1 MGIEDL
7 TELYAY
13 NGWANE
19 RVRNSIQ
26 DLDPEVFKR
35 DLGASFGSLQGTVAH
50 LVSAQWNWLRRWKG
64 QSVSRPL
71 PSEAFESPA
80 EANRRWEEVDRAL
93 AGFVDGLDAA
103 GLQQSIA
110 LTTPQGSSYS
120 SRLWRAM
127 LHVDHVGLPNL
138 LAGRR
143 LVPEL
148 LQDDAT
154 PERLGPL
161 VLDRLDHPD
170 RQRAVLEEFDRIHR
184 TLRNDAFMKASEAV
198 LEVAA
203 A

>member
-13 NGWANE
+13 NEWANG
-19 RVRNSIQ
+19 RVRNSIR

-64 QSVSRPL
+64 QSASRPL
-71 PSEAFESPA
+71 LSEAFASPE
-80 EANRRWEEVDRAL
+80 EANRRWVEVDRAL
-93 AGFVDGLDAA
+93 AGFVDELDVA

-127 LHVDHVGLPNL
+127 LHVVNHSSYHRGQIAAMLRQVG
-138 LAGRR
+138 
-143 LVPEL
+143 
-148 LQDDAT
+148 AT
-154 PERLGPL
+154 PQGTDLMLYYREQPR
-161 VLDRLDHPD
+161 
-170 RQRAVLEEFDRIHR
+170 
-184 TLRNDAFMKASEAV
+184 
-198 LEVAA
+198 
-203 A
+203 

>member
-64 QSVSRPL
+64 QSASRPL
-71 PSEAFESPA
+71 PSEAFASPE
-80 EANRRWEEVDRAL
+80 EANRRWVDVDRAL
-93 AGFVDGLDAA
+93 AGFVDGLDGAS
-103 GLQQSIA
+103 LQQSIA
-110 LTTPQGSSYS
+110 LTTPQGSRYS

-127 LHVDHVGLPNL
+127 LHVVNHSSYHRGQIAAMLRQVG
-138 LAGRR
+138 
-143 LVPEL
+143 
-148 LQDDAT
+148 AT
-154 PERLGPL
+154 PQGTDLMLYYRDPS
-161 VLDRLDHPD
+161 R
-170 RQRAVLEEFDRIHR
+170 
-184 TLRNDAFMKASEAV
+184 
-198 LEVAA
+198 
-203 A
+203 

>member
-19 RVRNSIQ
+19 RVRHSIQ

-64 QSVSRPL
+64 QSAGRPL

-127 LHVDHVGLPNL
+127 LHVVNHSSYHRGQIAAMLRQVG
-138 LAGRR
+138 
-143 LVPEL
+143 
-148 LQDDAT
+148 AT
-154 PERLGPL
+154 PQGTDLMLYYREPSR
-161 VLDRLDHPD
+161 
-170 RQRAVLEEFDRIHR
+170 
-184 TLRNDAFMKASEAV
+184 
-198 LEVAA
+198 
-203 A
+203 